1 MTATS
6 IVCRECG
13 SPVPY
18 GRLSCP
24 SCGELLASV
33 AGARP
38 PGAPVTTPA
47 APASP
52 SRSAPPAKA
61 VPAAAAVPTAV
72 RTPAA
77 TAKPAAAT
85 VKPPAPDASGTPA
98 PAAAPATSSRRS
110 RVSQTF
116 GRPAKTRE
124 PVSAPVPVVEP
135 NPVEIEPAPTPLE
148 FEAAPSP
155 SQAAPVPAAPAPV
168 RATPPV
174 LGDWPVGEPTAE
186 PGPTT
191 PGAPTPDV
199 TAPVPDVPTSA
210 PAAPAPAPVSA
221 AVAGPTPSTAGVAW
235 PPAAWPA
242 DEARPR
248 PAASVPRPPAPTG
261 AVAGAYL
268 APSATYTAGGPRPAM
283 PTIPPE
289 PVNAPVT
296 TAATASATG
305 RRGMALPAEL
315 AEWLSIGGSV
325 LVIVSFVL
333 PWATDGVIGSRGSGY
348 TSDWGLA
355 NPGHLVLILATLTIL
370 VLHIVPNRVPRWV
383 RSGVLPL
390 LVGGVLLGLAFAYY
404 ARPFGGG
411 TGVAVE
417 LAGALVLVGGGLLG
431 IPPERNEPTTP
442 GV

>member
-38 PGAPVTTPA
+38 PGAPVTTSA
-47 APASP
+47 APTTP
-52 SRSAPPAKA
+52 SRSTRPATGAP
-61 VPAAAAVPTAV
+61 VAAAAKAAP

-77 TAKPAAAT
+77 TPKPAAPT
-85 VKPPAPDASGTPA
+85 VKPPAPAASETPA
-98 PAAAPATSSRRS
+98 PTAAPATSSRRS

-124 PVSAPVPVVEP
+124 PALAPAPVVEP
-135 NPVEIEPAPTPLE
+135 TPVEIAAAPTPIE
-148 FEAAPSP
+148 IEAAPVT
-155 SQAAPVPAAPAPV
+155 SQATPVQAAPAPV
-168 RATPPV
+168 RVTPPV
-174 LGDWPVGEPTAE
+174 LGDWPVAEPTAE

-191 PGAPTPDV
+191 PGALASHDRALATD
-199 TAPVPDVPTSA
+199 
-210 PAAPAPAPVSA
+210 APAPAPVSA
-221 AVAGPTPSTAGVAW
+221 AVAGPIPSTAAVAW

-248 PAASVPRPPAPTG
+248 PPASVPRPPAPTG

-289 PVNAPVT
+289 PVSAPMT
-296 TAATASATG
+296 AAATASATG
-305 RRGMALPAEL
+305 RRGMAVPAEL
-315 AEWLSIGGSV
+315 AEWLAIGGSV

-431 IPPERNEPTTP
+431 IPSARNEPTTP